1 LKFYADVHRTKKNNE
16 KFRII
21 YTTDGTTFKHVDSF
35 SEIPAGPGDKLFM
48 DTIPPQHTDGAIELL
63 RKGVEI
69 YYLRRLTLL
78 EKMRREHKLPKTTRG
93 DIKTLM
99 NIEERWFR
107 RVTEDF
113 LVMRRMILAYR
124 SLLKTH
130 QQLLNKYRALSEA
143 EREVLKPAISSIE
156 KQLKEMAKKITEEA
170 GKRYPAY
177 NVLLEGLG
185 IDGSL
190 AGREALAELLT
201 YADFVNSSLR
211 GLKKL
216 LGLYKPINS
225 SRTDYWKLYD
235 GKLRYAV
242 NRLAIAFYNNR
253 PNGRQCW
260 ELVKQIK
267 QLVVTASGTGIG
279 PRQRG
284 EKPQS
289 SIHRGLRFFNRRR
302 ISPAGSM
309 FLIPVSGV
317 PRLTTGDIQTN
328 QSLPQSFL
336 FFYSSLNPS
345 DPQPTQ
351 TLSLTTLT

>member
-1 LKFYADVHRTKKNNE
+1 LKFYADVHRTKRNGE
-16 KFRII
+16 GFRIT
-21 YTTDGTTFKHVDSF
+21 YSTDGITFKHIDSF

-48 DTIPPQHTDGAIELL
+48 DTLPPQHTDGSIELL
-63 RKGVEI
+63 RKGVEVN
-69 YYLRRLTLL
+69 YLRRLTLIG
-78 EKMRREHKLPKTTRG
+78 KTRREHKLPKTTRG
-93 DIKTLM
+93 DIRSLM
-99 NIEERWFR
+99 SVEEGCFR

-156 KQLKEMAKKITEEA
+156 KQLEEMAKKITEEA
-170 GKRYPAY
+170 GRRYPAY

-216 LGLYKPINS
+216 VGLYKPINS
-225 SRTDYWKLYD
+225 SRTEYWRLYD

-242 NRLAIAFYNNR
+242 NRLAMAFYNNR

-267 QLVVTASGTGIG
+267 QLVVTAQAPG
-279 PRQRG
+279 
-284 EKPQS
+284 
-289 SIHRGLRFFNRRR
+289 
-302 ISPAGSM
+302 
-309 FLIPVSGV
+309 
-317 PRLTTGDIQTN
+317 
-328 QSLPQSFL
+328 
-336 FFYSSLNPS
+336 
-345 DPQPTQ
+345 
-351 TLSLTTLT
+351 

>member
-1 LKFYADVHRTKKNNE
+1 LKFYADVHRTKKNSE
-16 KFRII
+16 RYRIT
-21 YTTDGTTFKHVDSF
+21 YTTDGITFKHVDSLG
-35 SEIPAGPGDKLFM
+35 EIPAGPGDKLFM

-63 RKGVEI
+63 RREVEV

-78 EKMRREHKLPKTTRG
+78 KKMRGEHKLPKTARG
-93 DIKTLM
+93 DIKVLM
-99 NIEERWFR
+99 SIEERWFR

-113 LVMRRMILAYR
+113 LVMRRMILAHR

-156 KQLKEMAKKITEEA
+156 KQMEEMAKKIDGEA
-170 GKRYPAY
+170 GRRLPAY
-177 NVLLEGLG
+177 NVILEGLG

-216 LGLYKPINS
+216 LGLYKPIKS
-225 SRTDYWKLYD
+225 SRREYWRLYD
-235 GKLRYAV
+235 GRLHRAV
-242 NRLAIAFYNNR
+242 TRLAMTYYKNR
-253 PNGRQCW
+253 PSGRQCW
-260 ELVKQIK
+260 ELVKKVK

-284 EKPQS
+284 EKPQNYT
-289 SIHRGLRFFNRRR
+289 HRGLAPYNRWR
-302 ISPAGSM
+302 ISPAGCCL
-309 FLIPVSGV
+309 LIPVSGV
-317 PRLTTGDIQTN
+317 PRLAAEGI
-328 QSLPQSFL
+328 
-336 FFYSSLNPS
+336 
-345 DPQPTQ
+345 
-351 TLSLTTLT
+351 

>member
-1 LKFYADVHRTKKNNE
+1 LKFYADVHRTKRNGE
-16 KFRII
+16 GFRIT
-21 YTTDGTTFKHVDSF
+21 YSTDGITFKHIDSF
-35 SEIPAGPGDKLFM
+35 SEVPAGPGDELFM
-48 DTIPPQHTDGAIELL
+48 DTLPPQHTDGSIELL
-63 RKGVEI
+63 RKGVEVN
-69 YYLRRLTLL
+69 YLRRLTLIG
-78 EKMRREHKLPKTTRG
+78 KTRREHKLPKTTRG
-93 DIKTLM
+93 DIRSLM
-99 NIEERWFR
+99 SVEEGCFR

-156 KQLKEMAKKITEEA
+156 KQLEEMAKKITEEA

-177 NVLLEGLG
+177 NMLLEGLG

-216 LGLYKPINS
+216 VGLYKPINS
-225 SRTDYWKLYD
+225 SRTEYWRLYD

-242 NRLAIAFYNNR
+242 NRLAMAFYNNR

-267 QLVVTASGTGIG
+267 QLVVTAQAPG
-279 PRQRG
+279 
-284 EKPQS
+284 
-289 SIHRGLRFFNRRR
+289 
-302 ISPAGSM
+302 
-309 FLIPVSGV
+309 
-317 PRLTTGDIQTN
+317 
-328 QSLPQSFL
+328 
-336 FFYSSLNPS
+336 
-345 DPQPTQ
+345 
-351 TLSLTTLT
+351 